1 MRIYAGGGDKISK
14 RVLMHALCIAAS
26 AIMVFPLYYGL
37 VYSLL
42 SPQDAY
48 AWPPFLFPVRVFVQN
63 YQDAWL
69 KAKIYL
75 FIINSII
82 VASSITLGQLLTS
95 SLSAYAFSFF
105 RFKGRD
111 ILFLLF
117 VATMMVPAEAC
128 LIPNY
133 ITIRNLN
140 LLDSYRGLIIPFLAG
155 ALGTFLMRQHF
166 LTIPKEIYEAAVID
180 GAGKFRF
187 LFRILMPL
195 SLPALATLGIYTF
208 MTSWN
213 MYTWPLIITNTVQK
227 RTVQIGIAILR
238 FEDAMN
244 YSLVLA
250 GVMVVLTPSL
260 LALILGQKYIIK
272 GLTSGAI
279 KG

>member
-1 MRIYAGGGDKISK
+1 MNIAAGAGKIYKK
-14 RVLMHALCIAAS
+14 VFMHILCIAAS

-42 SPQDAY
+42 SPRDAY
-48 AWPPFLFPVRVFVQN
+48 RWPPFLFPARVFVQN
-63 YQDAWL
+63 YYDAWL
-69 KAKIYL
+69 NAKIYL
-75 FIINSII
+75 FIVNSMII
-82 VASSITLGQLLTS
+82 SFSITLGQLLTS

-105 RFKGRD
+105 KFKGRNV
-111 ILFLLF
+111 LFLIF
-117 VATMMVPAEAC
+117 IATMMVPAEAC

-133 ITIRNLN
+133 MTIRNLN
-140 LLDSYRGLIIPFLAG
+140 LLDTYRGLIIPFLAG

-166 LTIPKEIYEAAVID
+166 LTIPREIYEAAVMD
-180 GAGKFRF
+180 GTGKFKF
-187 LFRILMPL
+187 LYRILLPL

-208 MTSWN
+208 MSSWN
-213 MYTWPLIITNTVQK
+213 MYTWPLIVTNTMQK

-260 LALILGQKYIIK
+260 LALIIGQKYIIR
-272 GLTSGAI
+272 GLTSGAV